1 MPENRGITP
10 ALEEDPGCDR
20 SRSGNSVTVTL
31 EDTLGALFLGILST
45 IALIGW
51 MRAEARCRAL
61 SSELAKA
68 HGEVAAHSGR

>member
-1 MPENRGITP
+1 MPENMGITP
-10 ALEEDPGCDR
+10 AREEDPRCDC

-51 MRAEARCRAL
+51 MRAEMRNRAL
-61 SSELAKA
+61 MKQMQRA
-68 HGEVAAHSGR
+68 